1 MEHHGQV
8 LGTHQYLYGS
18 RYLVA
23 PVMAAGVRERSVYVP
38 ASKWRNVGSDDII
51 ESTGSYVTIPAPL
64 DVMPVLER
72 LD

>member
-1 MEHHGQV
+1 MV
-8 LGTHQYLYGS
+8 
-18 RYLVA
+18 RYWA
-23 PVMAAGVRERSVYVP
+23 P
-38 ASKWRNVGSDDII
+38 I